1 MFVICYLLF
10 VICYLLFVIC
20 YLLFVICYLL
30 FVLVDVLSIFF
41 VCWYYLHF
49 DFFILDLRMFLYGVM
64 RVLIMFSSI
73 GQSTC
78 RMVNNPCIRAA
89 AEISFKQERNSGGI
103 LSRLFGVRR
112 EMLSV
117 QVNNRNVNI
126 NITKVNKE
134 VDKAILHSGVHKP
147 SWFCQ
152 ETVTHLSAEVNKTI
166 DRTCHQQAK
175 NISNIQ
181 KERIFAHLSNRLAS
195 GVKLDSRCTQSSIGH
210 ILRNSSYVTHK
221 LENLVSSRD
230 MSSHEK
236 NEIKNIVT
244 SKLTDIVFEDKF
256 GGVSVEQLRKDAT
269 REVEAQ
275 LKRYSAPF

>member
-1 MFVICYLLF
+1 MLSA
-10 VICYLLFVIC
+10 
-20 YLLFVICYLL
+20 
-30 FVLVDVLSIFF
+30 LVEALSIFF
-41 VCWYYLHF
+41 VRWYYLHF
-49 DFFILDLRMFLYGVM
+49 DFFILDLRMFLYGVV

-89 AEISFKQERNSGGI
+89 AEISFKQERNSGGM
-103 LSRLFGVRR
+103 LDRLFGVRR
-112 EMLSV
+112 ESLSV
-117 QVNNRNVNI
+117 QVNNRI
-126 NITKVNKE
+126 TCISLTKVNKE
-134 VDKAILHSGVHKP
+134 VDKAILRSGVYKP
-147 SWFCQ
+147 SWVCQ

-166 DRTCHQQAK
+166 DRICHQQAK

-181 KERIFAHLSNRLAS
+181 KDRIFAHLSNRLGS

-210 ILRNSSYVTHK
+210 ILRNNSYVTNK

-269 REVEAQ
+269 REVETQ